1 VLEADYQQSLAMV
14 DKRTSHR
21 RRPPT
26 SVPNPNGSRGLDL
39 PGPLQRRGLNSFGV
53 WLTSSHFT
61 TEFNSII

>member
-1 VLEADYQQSLAMV
+1 V

-39 PGPLQRRGLNSFGV
+39 PGPLQRGGLSFGA

-61 TEFNSII
+61 PEFNSII

>member
-1 VLEADYQQSLAMV
+1 MV

-39 PGPLQRRGLNSFGV
+39 PGPLRRGGLNSFGA
-53 WLTSSHFT
+53 WMTSSHFT
-61 TEFNSII
+61 TDFNGII